1 MGAGRRG
8 LVLFA
13 VVGLHVLVIL
23 LFSLQRPRADV
34 ALPVVSVQLLSGDQ
48 SAPAEP
54 APQVAVELVP
64 QTLPI
69 LVLPQVETMPEPVA
83 DLSNVETQVA
93 AAPASPGTTGDIPI
107 QVMRVDYIRQPH
119 APYPPQAKLRRE
131 TGMVLLVVLVGA
143 DGLAKDARVH
153 RSSGHVELDQAA
165 IAAVFNAV
173 FRPQSENGVPRA
185 IRVIVPINFSLTG
198 RPGG

>member
-8 LVLFA
+8 LVAVA
-13 VVGLHVLVIL
+13 VVGLHVLVVL
-23 LFSLQRPRADV
+23 LFSLQPPGTEV
-34 ALPVVSVQLLSGDQ
+34 ALPVLQVQILSGDH
-48 SAPAEP
+48 SEPEEP

-64 QTLPI
+64 QTLPV
-69 LVLPQVETMPEPVA
+69 LVLPHVETMPEPVA
-83 DLSNVETQVA
+83 DPTVETQQA
-93 AAPASPGTTGDIPI
+93 AAPASPGTSGDIPI

-119 APYPPQAKLRRE
+119 APYPPQAKQRRE

-153 RSSGHVELDQAA
+153 RSSGYAELDQAA
-165 IAAVFNAV
+165 ITAVFNAV

-198 RPGG
+198 QPGG

>member
-1 MGAGRRG
+1 MGAGRRS

-23 LFSLQRPRADV
+23 LFSLQRPRAEV

-48 SAPAEP
+48 SAPAVSV
-54 APQVAVELVP
+54 PQVTVELVP

-83 DLSNVETQVA
+83 DPTGETQLA

-107 QVMRVDYIRQPH
+107 QVMRVDYIRQPF
-119 APYPPQAKLRRE
+119 APYPPKAKQRRE

-143 DGLAKDARVH
+143 DGLAKDAKVH

-165 IAAVFNAV
+165 ITAVFNAV

-198 RPGG
+198 PPGG